1 MIGFPDECH
10 LLLNH
15 IQRYLFHKFFNL
27 GTFCLSNLMGFP
39 QGRLDFGLKCLNVY
53 FNVFL
58 LLLWQLSIF
67 LGCYGFSLFDRDG
80 LKAGCGFIDHKVA
93 RFGVGISTVHE
104 AIQAL
109 TALGLVASHPGKGTW
124 VREDALD
131 RLVTPAE
138 FESKLRELDAHLVY
152 EARSVIEVALTELA
166 AQRAMPEDVERI
178 WNALAAM
185 EVAGQDTA
193 AFVEADM
200 DFHLAVANAG
210 KSGLLEQLYYLSR
223 RLLSKAITALVT
235 QPGVREESIRLQRAI
250 AQAIEQR
257 DPRQARQAAA
267 DHMAFIGRL
276 LEAA

>member
-1 MIGFPDECH
+1 MSVQLQRSTLVHSVTEQLRQMILSGDVEPGE
-10 LLLNH
+10 
-15 IQRYLFHKFFNL
+15 YLPSRKEL
-27 GTFCLSNLMGFP
+27 
-39 QGRLDFGLKCLNVY
+39 
-53 FNVFL
+53 
-58 LLLWQLSIF
+58 
-67 LGCYGFSLFDRDG
+67 
-80 LKAGCGFIDHKVA
+80 AA

-185 EVAGQDTA
+185 EAAGQDTA

-200 DFHLAVANAG
+200 NFHLAVANAG

-223 RLLSKAITALVT
+223 RLLSKAITDLVT

>member
-1 MIGFPDECH
+1 MSVQLQRSTLVHSVTEQLYQMILSGDVQPGE
-10 LLLNH
+10 
-15 IQRYLFHKFFNL
+15 YLPSRKEL
-27 GTFCLSNLMGFP
+27 
-39 QGRLDFGLKCLNVY
+39 
-53 FNVFL
+53 
-58 LLLWQLSIF
+58 
-67 LGCYGFSLFDRDG
+67 
-80 LKAGCGFIDHKVA
+80 AA

-131 RLVTPAE
+131 RLIAPTQ
-138 FESKLRELDAHLVY
+138 FERQVRELDAQLVY

-166 AQRAMPEDVERI
+166 AERAMPEDVERI

-185 EVAGQDTA
+185 EAAGQDIA
-193 AFVEADM
+193 AFVEADIE
-200 DFHLAVANAG
+200 FHVAVANAG
-210 KSGLLEQLYYLSR
+210 RSGLLEQLYYLSR
-223 RLLSKAITALVT
+223 RLLSKAITDLVK

-267 DHMAFIGRL
+267 DHMAYIGRL

>member
-1 MIGFPDECH
+1 MSVHLQRSTLVHSVTEQLRQMILSGDVKPGE
-10 LLLNH
+10 
-15 IQRYLFHKFFNL
+15 YLPSRKEL
-27 GTFCLSNLMGFP
+27 
-39 QGRLDFGLKCLNVY
+39 
-53 FNVFL
+53 
-58 LLLWQLSIF
+58 
-67 LGCYGFSLFDRDG
+67 
-80 LKAGCGFIDHKVA
+80 AA

-104 AIQAL
+104 AMQAL

-131 RLVTPAE
+131 RLITPAE
-138 FESKLRELDAHLVY
+138 FESQLRELDAQLVY

-185 EVAGQDTA
+185 EAAGQDAA

-200 DFHLAVANAG
+200 NFHLAVANAG

-223 RLLSKAITALVT
+223 RFLSKAITDLVR
-235 QPGVREESIRLQRAI
+235 QPGVREESIRIQRSI

-257 DPRQARQAAA
+257 DPHQARQAAV

-276 LEAA
+276 LEAS